1 MSKHK
6 NYILHILEQGYLNHE
21 WALLHLLAHLSE
33 DEAQKFCR
41 GHALH
46 DCSPPLW
53 ETTSERTVEDAI
65 SDLYDRKMAEL
76 DEWLDDDKEENNH
89 G

>member
-6 NYILHILEQGYLNHE
+6 NYILKILEVGYLNHE

-33 DEAQKFCR
+33 DEAQKFCE
-41 GHALH
+41 GNALH
-46 DCSPPLW
+46 DTSLW

-65 SDLYDRKMAEL
+65 GELYDRKMAEL
-76 DEWLDDDKEENNH
+76 DKWLDDDEEENNH